1 MKTFFSADHH
11 FGHKNILK
19 YADRPFSSVQEM
31 NAELIKRHNSV
42 VSPNDSVYFVGDFAF
57 MQPHQ
62 IVNILRQ
69 MNGRKY
75 FIPGNHDKSMNDASV
90 KSEFERFYPFDSHP
104 KIRVQ
109 DDTIEKGYQE
119 IVLCHFAMR
128 VWDKS
133 HHGVWN
139 LYGHSHGSL
148 DDDPNALAIDVGVD
162 VFDFY
167 PVEYQEVKKI
177 MAKKTWKP
185 IDHHGAD

>member
-42 VSPNDSVYFVGDFAF
+42 VSPNDSVYFIGDFAF

-109 DDTIEKGYQE
+109 DDTLKKGYQE

-148 DDDPNALAIDVGVD
+148 ADDPNALAIDVGVD

-177 MAKKTWKP
+177 MSKKSWKP

>member
-109 DDTIEKGYQE
+109 DDTLKKGYQE

-148 DDDPNALAIDVGVD
+148 ADDPNALAIDVGVD